1 MPLRLPSCGCPIL
14 RSRAPYYVEWWLASG
29 SGARRDSQKG
39 RRRRS
44 LRFKRYRAIDGVIA
58 ALNDP
63 VQRAGLLT
71 GDVDSTLNF
80 DRLIGLHGKAS
91 LFAGVLIGMNEP
103 WAELT
108 TPRVVSGRIRFITES
123 VATAPALSAE
133 Q

>member
-1 MPLRLPSCGCPIL
+1 MPDLAKPGSVLCRVVAGE
-14 RSRAPYYVEWWLASG
+14 RQWGAPRQPE
-29 SGARRDSQKG
+29 R

-71 GDVDSTLNF
+71 GDVDSTLDF

-123 VATAPALSAE
+123 VATAPALSAG